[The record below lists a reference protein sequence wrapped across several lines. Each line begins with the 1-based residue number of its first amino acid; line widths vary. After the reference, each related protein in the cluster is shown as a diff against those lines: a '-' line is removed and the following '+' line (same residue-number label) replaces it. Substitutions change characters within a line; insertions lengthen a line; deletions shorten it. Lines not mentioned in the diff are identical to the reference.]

1 MRRPLSLLLGLLAAG
16 TALAIGNGNRDRPP
30 TTAQVLE
37 ASQPSDWR
45 RPDPE
50 NTLYLELP
58 VGRVIIELAPRFAPA
73 HVANIKT
80 LVREKFFDGLPVSRV
95 QDNFVAQWGD

>member
-58 VGRVIIELAPRFAPA
+58 VGRVIDDILLLDHCSTAADWA
-73 HVANIKT
+73 AGV
-80 LVREKFFDGLPVSRV
+80 LYLPLR
-95 QDNFVAQWGD
+95 